1 MKISELTLEN
11 LANYLKIDDLD
22 EALID
27 LQLCWDAA
35 LSFIVNRTG
44 MKKEDV
50 EDCDDLT
57 YSFFALCGEMY
68 QNRQLRFEQG
78 RYNNELVLDAIDAH
92 SINLLPSSN
101 EEENDGQKKHWTVHE
116 ENHLLQK

>member
-11 LANYLKIDDLD
+11 LANFLKIDDLD
-22 EALID
+22 DVRID
-27 LQLCWDAA
+27 LQLAWDAA

-78 RYNNELVLDAIDAH
+78 RYNNEIVLDAIDAH
-92 SINLLPSSN
+92 SINLLPSCDEGES
-101 EEENDGQKKHWTVHE
+101 DG
-116 ENHLLQK
+116 

>member
-44 MKKEDV
+44 MKKKDV

-92 SINLLPSSN
+92 SINLLPSSV
-101 EEENDGQKKHWTVHE
+101 EEESNG
-116 ENHLLQK
+116 